1 MPLLSH
7 QQPVLPRKEG
17 NIEEPEMCPFYLY
30 GRLIA
35 VLEQGA
41 RAHGEVPWLEQ
52 YYPRGFFPAAGL
64 REPLARHRHSV
75 LNYLVRQKREERY
88 IARLDSLASALSNTD
103 DTITFDT
110 WAGHYLSYD
119 ESRKPDIPER
129 STPKDAPLYAQG
141 YLDERIELQPNRPP
155 LPPDENLWQFCWDY
169 HQGRHLTFNIAG
181 NSPNLHPG
189 TQLGIA
195 DRRALTAP
203 NQIGAAR

>member
-1 MPLLSH
+1 M
-7 QQPVLPRKEG
+7 R
-17 NIEEPEMCPFYLY
+17 PFYLY

-64 REPLARHRHSV
+64 REPLERHQHSV
-75 LNYLVRQKREERY
+75 LNYLTRRDRAATY
-88 IARLDSLASALSNTD
+88 IARLDWLASALETTGDSR
-103 DTITFDT
+103 TFDT
-110 WAGHYLSYD
+110 WASRYLSYNKD
-119 ESRKPDIPER
+119 QKPEVPER
-129 STPKDAPLYAQG
+129 STPQDAPLYAQG
-141 YLDERIELQPNRPP
+141 YLDERIELHPNRPA
-155 LPPDENLWQFCWDY
+155 LPQDERLWQFCWDY

-181 NSPNLHPG
+181 NDPHLPPG

-203 NQIGAAR
+203 TEHATKRRK